1 VQWSKR
7 QKKKC
12 NGERAKGTRSLT
24 SIFGYIFHLL
34 QDTMYMLQSGNQFE
48 STLIDFS
55 KHVFYPKQIKLQVD
69 LLKKRCANIMM
80 TSHVISNDP
89 KLENICSVWS

>member
-1 VQWSKR
+1 
-7 QKKKC
+7 
-12 NGERAKGTRSLT
+12 
-24 SIFGYIFHLL
+24 
-34 QDTMYMLQSGNQFE
+34 MYVLQSGNQFE
-48 STLIDFS
+48 STRIDFS

-69 LLKKRCANIMM
+69 LLKKRRAANIMM